1 MFFSAPTAEDEPQPP
16 RAAPLLL
23 EKAPANMSR
32 ELVFGYAAGLT
43 AGVAIGVTLANFD
56 LMASLRCGQF
66 ILRRQPT
73 ILQQPIAVEA
83 MAAAALAPTSGLLA
97 LPAELIIRI
106 LAELPMRDLTRMVCL
121 SCEFRDSL
129 VQQTMETVSPQLSG
143 LAGPRRH
150 LRPGRLRQWHL
161 QSLEAAHLVAKW
173 RKLSVLELTEWGEEL
188 AEAEALLSGRLTPG
202 EYHYFIRTADD
213 EGTHSY
219 DAYGSLWCLPDG
231 SVRGSAVEV
240 APDGVTAAFTRNARW
255 RAGTGEG
262 LDDQGLHLT
271 PYTDEE
277 GRFIG
282 RTIAISAIFRDKR
295 RPMIMFDYDYAG
307 EIYDYKIVAQSCQ
320 RPTPGGH
327 LLSEDESDLLPSGWK
342 QYGPQLQLTGRWTRR
357 EHEPGEQIGPIERG
371 KVEVCK
377 LWRAEWP
384 HQLLPDD
391 ANAIEARFQWRNE
404 SYEDGAMNMF
414 AEIIQEAG
422 GAV

>member
-1 MFFSAPTAEDEPQPP
+1 MSRNRHE
-16 RAAPLLL
+16 RAAPRL

-262 LDDQGLHLT
+262 LETLHHPGRDSGETPHRWENPSYVIGLSM
-271 PYTDEE
+271 
-277 GRFIG
+277 FK
-282 RTIAISAIFRDKR
+282 DKR

-320 RPTPGGH
+320 RPKPGGH

-342 QYGPQLQLTGRWTRR
+342 QYGPQLRLTGRWTRR